1 MSFSLDPKNNIENLI
16 TKNLIKRFSLYLL
29 VLLALLVV
37 VGLLPVIK
45 IDISSQGR
53 GMVRSEAE
61 NAPLMSMVSGKIT
74 KLNLKNNLKN
84 NLNVNKGDTLV
95 VITQE
100 NLQTEKQT
108 TQNLSGEV
116 SGLLHDLALVVQNKS
131 QNLKTSAI
139 SQEWQSYQT
148 KYSELLSKKEQSGA
162 VYERH
167 KCCMTMV

>member
-1 MSFSLDPKNNIENLI
+1 MISENNPLYTEESLIYKNRV
-16 TKNLIKRFSLYLL
+16 KRFSLYLL

-61 NAPLMSMVSGKIT
+61 NVSVTSMVSGKIT
-74 KLNLKNNLKN
+74 TLNLKNNLTVK
-84 NLNVNKGDTLV
+84 KGDTLV

-100 NLQTEKQT
+100 NLQTEKET
-108 TQNLSGEV
+108 TQDISGEV
-116 SGLLHDLALVVQNKS
+116 TDLLHDLKLVVQNRS

-139 SQEWQSYQT
+139 
-148 KYSELLSKKEQSGA
+148 
-162 VYERH
+162 
-167 KCCMTMV
+167 

>member
-1 MSFSLDPKNNIENLI
+1 MISENNPLYTEESLIYKNRV
-16 TKNLIKRFSLYLL
+16 KRFSLYLL

-61 NAPLMSMVSGKIT
+61 NVPLMSMVSGKIT
-74 KLNLKNNLKN
+74 KLNLKNNL
-84 NLNVNKGDTLV
+84 NVNKGDTLV
-95 VITQE
+95 VITQK

-116 SGLLHDLALVVQNKS
+116 SGLLHDLALVVQDRKS
-131 QNLKTSAI
+131 TRLNSSHVRI
-139 SQEWQSYQT
+139 SY
-148 KYSELLSKKEQSGA
+148 A
-162 VYERH
+162 
-167 KCCMTMV
+167 

>member
-1 MSFSLDPKNNIENLI
+1 MISENNPLYTEESLIYKNRV
-16 TKNLIKRFSLYLL
+16 KRFSLYLL

-61 NAPLMSMVSGKIT
+61 NVPLMSMVSGKIT
-74 KLNLKNNLKN
+74 KLNLKN

-148 KYSELLSKKEQSGA
+148 RYAELLSKKEQSGA